1 MDRWRCVMTTCWC
14 GAPYSGLHKHFC
26 PVARTEPDLEY
37 ATKGTT
43 ARLVEAEA
51 AIQRARELCERSRVA
66 MSRGCT
72 CYTNECS
79 GCGYGT
85 PLAWDLDPVEVLA
98 VLDEIC
104 T

>member
-1 MDRWRCVMTTCWC
+1 MTHTDLIK
-14 GAPYSGLHKHFC
+14 GDTM
-26 PVARTEPDLEY
+26 TENWNPEPFE
-37 ATKGTT
+37 GTWT
-43 ARLVEAEA
+43 EA
-51 AIQRARELCERSRVA
+51 AVNRIQRVRELCERSRVA
-66 MSRGCT
+66 ISRGCT

>member
-51 AIQRARELCERSRVA
+51 AIQRVRELKMPPVSPDA
-66 MSRGCT
+66 A
-72 CYTNECS
+72 YNS
-79 GCGYGT
+79 GYHAALT
-85 PLAWDLDPVEVLA
+85 AVRRALDGDA
-98 VLDEIC
+98 
-104 T
+104 